1 MKKKLYNIIAVL
13 FFSALITSCGGS
25 DGDEGGGGVPPEP
38 PTPNTAPNAVSQLIY
53 PTSDLLCI
61 DSTVNFEWAVA
72 TDPDG
77 DTVSYELKVALNNNM
92 TNLVE
97 QVTTTATTKTLTLQ
111 PGTAYYWTVT
121 AKDAEDSA
129 NPSQVFAFYTEGQGV
144 SNYAPFI
151 ADLVSPE
158 EDAAVV
164 AGTTVLTWSGA
175 DVDISDTL
183 TYDVYFGTSNPP
195 TTPLA
200 TDLTT
205 ETFNVSTQAA
215 TTYYWQVDTKDDSG
229 TKTIGAVWTFTTN

>member
-13 FFSALITSCGGS
+13 FFSIVILSCGGS
-25 DGDEGGGGVPPEP
+25 DGDGGSGGVQSEP
-38 PTPNTAPNAVSQLIY
+38 SAPNTAPNAVSQLIY

-61 DSTVNFEWAVA
+61 DSTVIFEWAAV

-77 DTVSYELKVALNNNM
+77 DTVSYELRVALDNTM

-129 NPSQVFAFYTEGQGV
+129 SPSQVFAFYTEGQGV
-144 SNYAPFI
+144 SNYAPFL

-158 EDAAVV
+158 EADAVI
-164 AGTTVLTWSGA
+164 AGTTPLSWSGA
-175 DVDISDTL
+175 DVDVNDTL
-183 TYDVYFGTSNPP
+183 TYDVYFGTANPP
-195 TTPLA
+195 TTIVA
-200 TDLTT
+200 TDIT
-205 ETFNVSTQAA
+205 ENTFDVSTQVA
-215 TTYYWQVDTKDDSG
+215 TTYYWQVDTKDNSG

>member
-25 DGDEGGGGVPPEP
+25 DGDGGGGGVQPEP

-61 DSTVNFEWAVA
+61 DSTVNFEWATA

-77 DTVSYELKVALNNNM
+77 DTVSYELRVALDNNM
-92 TNLVE
+92 SNLVE
-97 QVTTTATTKTLTLQ
+97 QVTTTATTRTLTLQ
-111 PGTAYYWTVT
+111 AGTAYYWTVT

-129 NPSQVFAFYTEGQGV
+129 SPSQVFAFYTEGQGV

-158 EDAAVV
+158 EDDAVI
-164 AGTTVLTWSGA
+164 AGTTALIWSGA
-175 DVDISDTL
+175 DVDVSDTL

-195 TTPLA
+195 TTVLA
-200 TDLTT
+200 TDLTS
-205 ETFNVSTQAA
+205 ETFDVSTQAA
-215 TTYYWQVDTKDDSG
+215 TTYYWKVDTKDDSG